1 MASALNEVGAGP
13 PRRSG
18 VRSAVRQGR
27 LEEVKT
33 FEKTMLWKAH
43 DLEVL
48 PTLQVPGL
56 KFGDV

>member
-33 FEKTMLWKAH
+33 FEKTMLWKAR

-56 KFGDV
+56 